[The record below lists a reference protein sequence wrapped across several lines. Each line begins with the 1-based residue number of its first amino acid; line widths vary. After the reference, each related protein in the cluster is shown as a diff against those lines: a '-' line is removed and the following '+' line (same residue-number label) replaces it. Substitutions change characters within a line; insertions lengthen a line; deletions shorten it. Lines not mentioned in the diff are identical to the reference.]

1 MDIVCPGSTHCP
13 SLGEPIAQR
22 VQLPKTRLGGPAAT
36 QRFAGPAGSDL
47 RPRGVGLQAETTGTI
62 AKVHAVELI
71 VDLLIIALVA
81 FPIVAMF
88 WLLSTRSPIRRVTI
102 NEWER
107 ALRYDQGRFQGL
119 VQPGEY
125 WYVSSRTTF
134 VRIDSR
140 LQYATVP
147 GQEILTSDSISIKIS
162 LAATYEVSDP
172 VRAFTSVTNYTEAM
186 YLELQ
191 IALREL
197 AAGLTIDELL
207 AQRGRLGATLLTQV
221 QAKAGEF
228 GVKLKSVSVKD
239 VMFPGNLRDTFA
251 KVVAAQK
258 EGLATLE
265 RARSESA
272 ALRHLANAAQMI
284 EKNPA
289 LLQLRLLQ
297 SIGESSG
304 NTLVLGA
311 PSDAIMKGA
320 RPDSEK
326 DSGKKKKN
334 DR

>member
-1 MDIVCPGSTHCP
+1 MD
-13 SLGEPIAQR
+13 LIA
-22 VQLPKTRLGGPAAT
+22 
-36 QRFAGPAGSDL
+36 
-47 RPRGVGLQAETTGTI
+47 
-62 AKVHAVELI
+62 
-71 VDLLIIALVA
+71 DLLIIAVVA
-81 FPIVAMF
+81 FGVFAVF
-88 WLLSTRSPIRRVTI
+88 GLLSTRSPIRRVTI

-119 VQPGEY
+119 VQPGEH
-125 WYVSSRTTF
+125 WYLSFRTSF
-134 VRIDSR
+134 VRMDSR

-147 GQEILTSDSISIKIS
+147 GQEVLTSDSIAIKIS
-162 LAATYEVSDP
+162 LAATYEVADP
-172 VRAFTSVTNYTEAM
+172 VKAFTSVTNYTEAI

-197 AAGLTIDELL
+197 VAGLTIDELL
-207 AQRGRLGATLLTQV
+207 AQRSQVGGKVLAQV
-221 QAKAGEF
+221 QAKAAEF

-251 KVVAAQK
+251 KVVEAQK

-334 DR
+334 DK